1 MTETLSHIALR
12 RLNGA
17 SASEHYYPFP
27 SVKLSLSVENTLV
40 IDAPLVC
47 DEILQTNDIARIY
60 PDGSF
65 MILGRKD
72 NVINSGGIKIQAE
85 EMEKLLRPFIPASF
99 VITSVPDQ
107 RLGQAVTLLLADQP
121 DTEEI
126 GNKLHEILEPYYRP
140 KHILT
145 IESIPQTENGKINR
159 AECRILAKQMLM
171 TFYPHTL
178 TP

>member
-1 MTETLSHIALR
+1 MDTKSALQKEYVDR
-12 RLNGA
+12 K
-17 SASEHYYPFP
+17 SF
-27 SVKLSLSVENTLV
+27 
-40 IDAPLVC
+40 
-47 DEILQTNDIARIY
+47 DI
-60 PDGSF
+60 
-65 MILGRKD
+65 
-72 NVINSGGIKIQAE
+72 
-85 EMEKLLRPFIPASF
+85 
-99 VITSVPDQ
+99 
-107 RLGQAVTLLLADQP
+107 
-121 DTEEI
+121 EEI

>member
-1 MTETLSHIALR
+1 
-12 RLNGA
+12 
-17 SASEHYYPFP
+17 
-27 SVKLSLSVENTLV
+27 
-40 IDAPLVC
+40 
-47 DEILQTNDIARIY
+47 
-60 PDGSF
+60 

-85 EMEKLLRPFIPASF
+85 EMEKLLRSFIPVPF

-107 RLGQAVTLLLADQP
+107 RLGQAVTLLLEGQPELLEGQP
-121 DTEEI
+121 DTKEI
-126 GNKLHEILEPYYRP
+126 GNKLQEILEPYYRP